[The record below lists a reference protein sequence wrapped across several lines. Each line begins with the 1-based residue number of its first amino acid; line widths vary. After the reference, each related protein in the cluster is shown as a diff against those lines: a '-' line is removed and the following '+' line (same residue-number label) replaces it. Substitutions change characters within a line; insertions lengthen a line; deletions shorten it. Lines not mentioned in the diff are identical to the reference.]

1 MKKIL
6 VTGAAGFLGS
16 HLVDFLLN
24 RNYTVIGIDSLLT
37 GNITNLTSAISNPN
51 FVFHIADVRNP
62 LEINADVIFNLACP
76 ASPKHYQKDPFD
88 TFTTSVLGVQRLIEY
103 ARNHKCTIIQAST
116 SEIYG
121 DPAIHPQTESYWGNV
136 NPIGPRAC
144 YDEGKRGAET
154 LLSDAKRVLGLDTR
168 IIRIFNTY
176 GPRMDFN
183 DGRVVSN
190 FIEQALLNKP
200 ITIYGSGQQTRSF
213 CYVDDLIEGFYKIMQ
228 LDCLDGP
235 VNLGNPNETTIQE
248 LAELIIKLSNNKSTI
263 DYESLPE
270 DDPCKRKP
278 DISKAVKL
286 INFNPKISLES
297 GITKTIQNFKLRLQ
311 QMEKI

>member
-1 MKKIL
+1 MQKIL

-16 HLVDFLLN
+16 HLVDFLLKKHH
-24 RNYTVIGIDSLLT
+24 TVIGIDSLLT
-37 GNITNLTSAISNPN
+37 GNLINLNSAISNPN

-76 ASPKHYQKDPFD
+76 ASPKHYQKNPFD

-121 DPAIHPQTESYWGNV
+121 DPAVHPQTESYCGNV

-190 FIEQALLNKP
+190 FVEQALLNKP
-200 ITIYGSGQQTRSF
+200 ITIYGSGKQTRSF
-213 CYVDDLIEGFYKIMQ
+213 CYVDDLIDGFYKIMQ
-228 LDCLDGP
+228 LNYLDGP
-235 VNLGNPNETTIQE
+235 INLGNPNETTIQN
-248 LAELIIKLSNNKSTI
+248 LAELIVKLSNSNSTI
-263 DYESLPE
+263 NYESLPE

-278 DISKAVKL
+278 DISKAIKL
-286 INFNPKISLES
+286 IKFNPQISLES
-297 GITKTIQNFKLRLQ
+297 GAIKTIQNFNLRLQ
-311 QMEKI
+311 EMGQI